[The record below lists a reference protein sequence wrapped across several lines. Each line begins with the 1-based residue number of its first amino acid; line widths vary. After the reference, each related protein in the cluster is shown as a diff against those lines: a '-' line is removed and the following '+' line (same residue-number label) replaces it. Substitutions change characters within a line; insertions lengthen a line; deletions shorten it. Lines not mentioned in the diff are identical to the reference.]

1 MALTKVTKHIVHGSL
16 LVQFKYADLSD
27 TSITSNTQT
36 YQVVGSAIT
45 MTPQYG
51 DSILECTFSASYE
64 HDQTGSDSQYAISLF
79 VNGIEEY
86 EHTQLGGG
94 PTGGNSFT
102 QHGGEHD
109 RVYSNIFHSSFRD
122 TKQSVGWVHNH
133 TPGNTNAQ
141 VVDVRGRSMDNNGW
155 QLYVREGFLIVKEL
169 SMGVNSG
176 SQN

>member
-16 LVQFKYADLSD
+16 LVQFKYADISD
-27 TSITSNTQT
+27 TAITGSTQT
-36 YQVVGSAIT
+36 YQTIGSAIV

-51 DSILECTFSASYE
+51 DSILECTFSASFEYTN
-64 HDQTGSDSQYAISLF
+64 TGADTQYAVSLF

-94 PTGGNSFT
+94 PTGGHAFT

-109 RVYSNIFHSSFRD
+109 RVYANIFHSTFRN
-122 TKQSVGWVHNH
+122 TRQSIGWVHNH

-141 VVDVRGRSMDNNGW
+141 SVEARGRCMDNNSW
-155 QLYVREGFLIVKEL
+155 RLDVREGFLIVKEL